1 MLNALTPRVTENL
14 KEILEKWRVNVHEIN
29 KENIAD
35 KFYNNRAGKFV
46 KARAFDTWIVNTS
59 EERQIRLK
67 RQLVERSY
75 LRNTLTRSLFKL
87 YKYSKMRAHFR
98 RNMDQI
104 KIMLRTN
111 LMSRVFHAFHYHTT
125 MII

>member
-46 KARAFDTWIVNTS
+46 KARAFDKDPTKRYVVLLLARLQQAS
-59 EERQIRLK
+59 AGAPGAPRGLIRPLRALK
-67 RQLVERSY
+67 GLIRP
-75 LRNTLTRSLFKL
+75 TRAL
-87 YKYSKMRAHFR
+87 
-98 RNMDQI
+98 
-104 KIMLRTN
+104 
-111 LMSRVFHAFHYHTT
+111 
-125 MII
+125 